1 MGAGSPDDSASR
13 HTHTTPS
20 SYIPA
25 DRDIDFL
32 QRDELRPLRLGLEL
46 LKPELIQ
53 TEQGIRST
61 IVVFGSS
68 RLVEPSRARDAL
80 EAATAELKTAPQDP
94 CDSSTSQGPNAGW
107 QWLTTMIS
115 PASSATSCPPPAK

>member
-1 MGAGSPDDSASR
+1 MPPMGVGSSDESASR
-13 HTHTTPS
+13 QTPITSS

-25 DRDIDFL
+25 DRDIEFL

-61 IVVFGSS
+61 IVVFGSA
-68 RLVEPSRARDAL
+68 RLIEPR
-80 EAATAELKTAPQDP
+80 
-94 CDSSTSQGPNAGW
+94 
-107 QWLTTMIS
+107 
-115 PASSATSCPPPAK
+115 